1 MHPPEQRP
9 SPSQLKH
16 ELKAAR
22 GDSGRGFSRGSGG
35 DAADA
40 AEPSAETGGWRSEE
54 QAELAEARALH
65 LLRQKVEAEAA
76 REAAEAAREAAEAAR
91 EAAEAAR
98 DEAERSQE
106 AAEEAREAAE
116 EVATAKAL
124 QVAVLEQALSAAVD
138 DAEMER
144 QSSVCGCWPRPA
156 GIGARYGARLHGWA
170 GVALGTALYRAG
182 LRQDLP
188 PSEFLPA
195 ALFEAE
201 PVCTRAPPPSLAGGA
216 PSAPF
221 QLRAATRQTMG
232 KGPS

>member
-1 MHPPEQRP
+1 MPDVALLSEKRLQVRNLEFSLDHAFSEDATQKEVYDIVCRQAASQVLQGLSVCVLAYGQTGSGKTHTMLGSDGVMSGTGSPEHMGICLRAIAD
-9 SPSQLKH
+9 LFA
-16 ELKAAR
+16 AAR
-22 GDSGRGFSRGSGG
+22 
-35 DAADA
+35 AC
-40 AEPSAETGGWRSEE
+40 
-54 QAELAEARALH
+54 
-65 LLRQKVEAEAA
+65 
-76 REAAEAAREAAEAAR
+76 
-91 EAAEAAR
+91 
-98 DEAERSQE
+98 QE